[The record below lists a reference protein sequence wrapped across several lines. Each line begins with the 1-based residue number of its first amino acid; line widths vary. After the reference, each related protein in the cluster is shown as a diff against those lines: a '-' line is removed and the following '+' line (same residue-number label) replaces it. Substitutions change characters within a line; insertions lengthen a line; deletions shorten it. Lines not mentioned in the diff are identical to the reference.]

1 MRVAMATR
9 AFVGILGIAFLIGL
23 SGCARQETPEAKR
36 QRLAQLRAEL
46 ARIQQQIAQLEQEL
60 GIAATGSGEVISV
73 VAQPA
78 RLGSLQR
85 VLEVQGQVESRTTVA
100 LSAKLGGTV
109 AAVRVQPGQRVRAG
123 TVLVELDSEVLQ
135 RSLEEAEL
143 QRDYARTLYERYAR
157 AWEAKA
163 IAEVQYLTAKQQLE
177 AAERRV
183 ATLREQLR
191 QARIVAPFD
200 GIVDEVNARV
210 GEFLAPGVP
219 AVRLFNLRNVYVSAE
234 ISEAYL
240 EVLRVGM
247 PVQVVLR
254 ELADTLPGRVS
265 VVGKAISPRT
275 RTVRLEIQ
283 LQRIPEALR
292 PGLECSVRFAELQR
306 PQAVLVPLAALRR
319 RNAGETVVY
328 VVQRGNDHGAIVQER
343 AVRVG
348 IVTGGEAE
356 ILSGLRPNELVV
368 VRAAGELRNGMPVK
382 L

>member
-1 MRVAMATR
+1 MATR
-9 AFVGILGIAFLIGL
+9 AFVGILGIALLIGL
-23 SGCARQETPEAKR
+23 SGCTRQQTPEAKR

-60 GIAATGSGEVISV
+60 GIAATGSGEAISV

-109 AAVRVQPGQRVRAG
+109 MAVRVQPGQRVRAG

-135 RSLEEAEL
+135 RSLEEAEV
-143 QRDYARTLYERYAR
+143 QREYARTLYERYAR

-163 IAEVQYLTAKQQLE
+163 VAEVQYLTAKQQLE

-191 QARIVAPFD
+191 QTRIVAPFD
-200 GIVDEVNARV
+200 GVVDEVYARV

-254 ELADTLPGRVS
+254 ELADTVPGRVS
-265 VVGKAISPRT
+265 VVGKTISPRT

-292 PGLECSVRFAELQR
+292 PGLECSVRLAEIER

-328 VVQRGNDHGAIVQER
+328 VVQQGNNYGAIVQER

-356 ILSGLRPNELVV
+356 ILSGIRPNELVV

>member
-9 AFVGILGIAFLIGL
+9 AFVGILGIALLIGL
-23 SGCARQETPEAKR
+23 SGCARQETLEAKR
-36 QRLAQLRAEL
+36 QRLAQLQAEL
-46 ARIQQQIAQLEQEL
+46 AQIQQQIAQLEQEL
-60 GIAATGSGEVISV
+60 GIAATGSGEAISV

-100 LSAKLGGTV
+100 LSTKLGGTV

-234 ISEAYL
+234 LSEAYL

-356 ILSGLRPNELVV
+356 ILSGVRPNELVV
-368 VRAAGELRNGMPVK
+368 VRAAGELRNGMLVK

>member
-1 MRVAMATR
+1 MATR
-9 AFVGILGIAFLIGL
+9 ALVGILAILVGL
-23 SGCARQETPEAKR
+23 GGCTRQETPEAKR
-36 QRLAQLRAEL
+36 QRLAELRAEL
-46 ARIQQQIAQLEQEL
+46 ARIQQRIAQLEQEL
-60 GIAATGSGEVISV
+60 GGAAAGSGDAISV

-109 AAVRVQPGQRVRAG
+109 TAVRVQPGQRVRAG

-191 QARIVAPFD
+191 QTRIVAPFD
-200 GIVDEVNARV
+200 GVVDEVYARV

-219 AVRLFNLRNVYVSAE
+219 AVRLFNLRSVYVSAE
-234 ISEAYL
+234 VSEAYL
-240 EVLRVGM
+240 ELLRVGI
-247 PVQVVLR
+247 PVEVIFR

-275 RTVRLEIQ
+275 RTVRVEIQ
-283 LQRIPEALR
+283 LQRIPETLR
-292 PGLECSVRFAELQR
+292 PGLECSVRLAEIER
-306 PQAVLVPLAALRR
+306 PQTVLVPLAAVRR
-319 RNAGETVVY
+319 RNTGEAVVY
-328 VVQRGNDHGAIVQER
+328 VVQQGSDRRAIVRER

-348 IVTGGEAE
+348 LVTDGQAE
-356 ILSGLRPNELVV
+356 ILSGIRPNELVV
-368 VRAAGELRNGMPVK
+368 VRAAGELRDGMPVK

>member
-1 MRVAMATR
+1 MATR
-9 AFVGILGIAFLIGL
+9 AFVGILGIALLIGL
-23 SGCARQETPEAKR
+23 SGCTRQQTPEAKR
-36 QRLAQLRAEL
+36 QRLAQLRTEL
-46 ARIQQQIAQLEQEL
+46 AQIQRQIAQLEQEL
-60 GIAATGSGEVISV
+60 GIAATGSGEAISV

-109 AAVRVQPGQRVRAG
+109 MAVRVQPGQRVRAG

-135 RSLEEAEL
+135 RSLEEAQV

-163 IAEVQYLTAKQQLE
+163 VAEVQYLTAKQQLE

-191 QARIVAPFD
+191 QTRIVAPFD
-200 GIVDEVNARV
+200 GVVDEVYARV

-254 ELADTLPGRVS
+254 ELADTVPGRVS
-265 VVGKAISPRT
+265 VVGKTISPRT

-283 LQRIPEALR
+283 LQRISEALR
-292 PGLECSVRFAELQR
+292 PGLECSVRLAEIER

-328 VVQRGNDHGAIVQER
+328 VVQQGNNYGAIVQER

-356 ILSGLRPNELVV
+356 ILSGIRPNELVV

>member
-1 MRVAMATR
+1 MATR
-9 AFVGILGIAFLIGL
+9 ALVGILAILVGL
-23 SGCARQETPEAKR
+23 GGCTRQETPEAKR
-36 QRLAQLRAEL
+36 QRLAELRAEL
-46 ARIQQQIAQLEQEL
+46 ARIQQQIAQLEREL
-60 GIAATGSGEVISV
+60 GGAAASSGDAISV

-109 AAVRVQPGQRVRAG
+109 TAVRVQPGQRVRAG

-191 QARIVAPFD
+191 QTRIVAPFD
-200 GIVDEVNARV
+200 GVVDEVYARV

-219 AVRLFNLRNVYVSAE
+219 AVRLFNLRSVYVSAE
-234 ISEAYL
+234 VSEAYL
-240 EVLRVGM
+240 ELLRVGI
-247 PVQVVLR
+247 PVEVIFR

-275 RTVRLEIQ
+275 RTVRVEIQ
-283 LQRIPEALR
+283 LQRIPETLR
-292 PGLECSVRFAELQR
+292 PGLECSVRLAEIER
-306 PQAVLVPLAALRR
+306 PQTVLVPLAAVRR
-319 RNAGETVVY
+319 RNTGEAVVY
-328 VVQRGNDHGAIVQER
+328 VVQQGSDRRAIVRER

-348 IVTGGEAE
+348 LVTDGQAE
-356 ILSGLRPNELVV
+356 ILSGIRPNELVV
-368 VRAAGELRNGMPVK
+368 VRAAGELRDGMPVK